1 MGGRK
6 YFAEP
11 GMYSRKFV
19 MSLEAPEHQRKRVLI
34 VAFACHPDENME
46 TRIGWKR
53 ALAASKSYDTTV
65 LHSAEFNSESLTRMA
80 ADHGADLNYLRFVA
94 IDSIGFSASRFSDL
108 MYWAGYRSWQR
119 RAFKCASEMQRRNGF
134 DLVHLVSYCGYRE
147 PGYWW
152 RLGIPFIWGPV
163 GGTQNFPSRF
173 VTQVSFFSGLRELAR
188 NVLNAW
194 QLRLSP
200 RVKLSARHAA
210 TVFAA
215 SSTAQRDLKRAT
227 GVHCPRLLETAI
239 GSPKDRPHPDP
250 AAGDSRLLDSRLLD
264 SRLLDTDRPFRLLW
278 AGRLR
283 EWKALP
289 LLLKALAQ
297 LPPGVHYELRVL
309 GVGASEKRWRR
320 MAERLGVAD
329 KTCWVGWGA
338 YEDTIRQ
345 YEWADAFI
353 FTSLRDTSGTGLLE
367 SLAAGTPIIGV
378 DHQGA
383 ADIMTPECGIA
394 IPVEIP
400 SATIKGFRDAI
411 ERLAGDREAWKRLSD
426 GARRRASD
434 YTWDR
439 LSEEIDVAYRA
450 AFSRRDLSGEQ
461 AVEQSLDASGRTAAP
476 VHESGGHAVGGSA
489 EPRKPSTAVSGT

>member
-1 MGGRK
+1 MGGAYS
-6 YFAEP
+6 YFTEP
-11 GMYSRKFV
+11 GPYSHKYV
-19 MSLEAPEHQRKRVLI
+19 MSLEAPVRRRKRVLI

-53 ALAASKSYDTTV
+53 ALAASKNYDTTV
-65 LHSAEFNSESLTRMA
+65 LHSADFDSESLARLA
-80 ADHGADLNYLRFVA
+80 ADQGADLNCLRFIA
-94 IDSIGFSASRFSDL
+94 IDSIGFSGSKFSDL

-119 RAFKCASEMQRRNGF
+119 RAFQCASEMQRRNGF

-173 VTQVSFFSGLRELAR
+173 VTQVAFLSGLRELAR
-188 NVLNAW
+188 NVLNTW

-215 SSTAQRDLKRAT
+215 SSTAQRDLRRAT

-239 GSPKDRPHPDP
+239 GLPGGVPRHDGPKDT
-250 AAGDSRLLDSRLLD
+250 ASRVP
-264 SRLLDTDRPFRLLW
+264 DTDRPFRLLW

-297 LPPGVHYELRVL
+297 LPPGVNYELRVL

-329 KTCWVGWGA
+329 KTRWVGWGA
-338 YEDTIRQ
+338 YEDTLLQ
-345 YEWADAFI
+345 YEWADAFV

-394 IPVEIP
+394 IPVEMP
-400 SATIKGFRDAI
+400 SATIRGFRDAI
-411 ERLAGDREAWKRLSD
+411 LRLAGDRATWKRLSD

-439 LSEEIDVAYRA
+439 LSEKIEVAYRA
-450 AFSRRDLSGEQ
+450 AFSGRELTDEQAGEQ
-461 AVEQSLDASGRTAAP
+461 SVDAASRTATVGQATGGQA
-476 VHESGGHAVGGSA
+476 SAGHAVGGPA
-489 EPRKPSTAVSGT
+489 APRKPSTAATGP

>member
-1 MGGRK
+1 
-6 YFAEP
+6 
-11 GMYSRKFV
+11 
-19 MSLEAPEHQRKRVLI
+19 MSLEAPDRQRKRVLI

-65 LHSAEFNSESLTRMA
+65 LHSADFDSESLASLA
-80 ADHGADLNYLRFVA
+80 ADHGADLKYLRFVA
-94 IDSIGFSASRFSDL
+94 IGSIGSSASKFSDL

-119 RAFKCASEMQRRNGF
+119 RAFQCASEMQRRNGF

-173 VTQVSFFSGLRELAR
+173 VTQVAFLSGLRELAR
-188 NVLNAW
+188 NVLNTW

-239 GSPKDRPHPDP
+239 GLPAGGLPAGGPHHNDSN
-250 AAGDSRLLDSRLLD
+250 GVDSRV
-264 SRLLDTDRPFRLLW
+264 LDTDRPFRLLW

-289 LLLKALAQ
+289 LLLKAVAQ
-297 LPPGVHYELRVL
+297 LPPGFNYELRVL

-320 MAERLGVAD
+320 LAERLGVAD
-329 KTCWVGWGA
+329 KTRWVGWGA
-338 YEDTIRQ
+338 YEDTMRQ
-345 YEWADAFI
+345 YEWADAFV

-394 IPVEIP
+394 IPVEMP
-400 SATIKGFRDAI
+400 SATIRGFRDAI
-411 ERLAGDREAWKRLSD
+411 LRLAGDRATWKRLSD

-439 LSEEIDVAYRA
+439 LSEKIEVAYRA
-450 AFSRRDLSGEQ
+450 AFSGRALCDEQAGEQ
-461 AVEQSLDASGRTAAP
+461 SVDAASRTATDGQAADGQAADGQ
-476 VHESGGHAVGGSA
+476 VIVGSA
-489 EPRKPSTAVSGT
+489 AARKPSTAVTGS